1 MPQLDYVASVSHDL
15 KSPLNGMLG
24 FLELIKLE
32 LQNHPVPAQVMQDL
46 QIVEDIGAEML
57 GLINNMLTA
66 ARIEAGR
73 EPMVPCYISRET
85 LINRISALER
95 TFSCEAKSRNI
106 DFKVTVSSLPRFVYW
121 DILKIR
127 YFAVNNMVSN
137 ALKFVGNG
145 GKVRV
150 VISCSDPEQ
159 VEILVSDNGPGIP
172 ADERKSVFDKFS
184 QASNNPRGASG
195 SGFGLFNAAHV
206 INSHHGS
213 IGVAAG
219 LDGKGVTFS
228 MKIPAVPFRID
239 DPEIRQII
247 DSLPSTT
254 LATGD
259 NETLRYPQL
268 QYSEK
273 GAGLA

>member
-1 MPQLDYVASVSHDL
+1 MAQFDFVASVSHDL

-24 FLELIKLE
+24 FLELIRQE
-32 LQNHPVPAQVMQDL
+32 LQNHPVPEQVMQDL

-57 GLINNMLTA
+57 GLLNNMLTA
-66 ARIEAGR
+66 ARIESGR
-73 EPMVPCYISRET
+73 EPMSPGYISRET
-85 LINRISALER
+85 LVNRIDALER

-106 DFKVTVSSLPRFVYW
+106 DFSVSVSSLPQFVYW

-127 YFAVNNMVSN
+127 YFAVNNIVSN

-150 VISCSDPEQ
+150 VISCSEPEQ

-172 ADERKSVFDKFS
+172 ADERKSVFEKFN
-184 QASNNPRGASG
+184 QASNNPRGSSG

-206 INSHHGS
+206 IKSHHGS
-213 IGVAAG
+213 IDVAAG

-228 MKIPAVPFRID
+228 MKIPSVPFRID
-239 DPEIRQII
+239 DPEIQQVI

-254 LATGD
+254 IATGD

-268 QYSEK
+268 QHSEK